1 MDEDTINLLKIIQL
15 EIDTLV
21 EGTHPNIQRIPNMT
35 VHCKLKKI
43 QVDLKKLDTKL
54 FQWPRSSI
62 KNSSMPGL
70 AIHTFQ

>member
-1 MDEDTINLLKIIQL
+1 MDEDTINLLKEIQL

-35 VHCKLKKI
+35 VHCVLKKI

-54 FQWPRSSI
+54 FM
-62 KNSSMPGL
+62 NSKFLEGL
-70 AIHTFQ
+70 L